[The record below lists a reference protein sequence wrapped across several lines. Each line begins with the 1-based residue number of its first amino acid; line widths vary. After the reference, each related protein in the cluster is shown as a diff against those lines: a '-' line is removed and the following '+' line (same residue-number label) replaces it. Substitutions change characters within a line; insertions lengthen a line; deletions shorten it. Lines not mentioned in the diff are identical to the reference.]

1 MLWLILH
8 HLLRA
13 RTHSTTEAAMDV
25 VLVTDDTTRAE
36 LEQAIISHRETLR
49 RMPAHWTDRRA
60 AIHARIDAM
69 LTDWEQAAD

>member
-1 MLWLILH
+1 
-8 HLLRA
+8 
-13 RTHSTTEAAMDV
+13 MDV

-69 LTDWEQAAD
+69 LTDWEQAAH